1 MSEILRLQSVSRNFS
16 GLKALR
22 DVSLGIGKGEVLGLI
37 GPNGAGKTTL
47 VNVVTGVTPASSG
60 TVTFMGRDITRVKT
74 YQSARLGLSR
84 TFQVVQPFAEFSALD
99 NVAAAALFSQP
110 GESIKSA
117 RQEARAHLAFVGLE
131 AQSDQPAATLTLAM
145 RKRLE
150 LAKALA
156 MKPKLLF
163 LDEVNAGLNSAEVER
178 ATRLIH
184 QLAENGI
191 TIVMIEHLMKV
202 VLNVCTRIVVLHNGQ
217 LIADGAPRDV
227 IKNPAVVEAY
237 LGQQVCAKG
246 WRSWLIHPLS
256 SCKAC
261 ARAMAR
267 FRCCGAS
274 ILPYEAGRSL
284 H

>member
-1 MSEILRLQSVSRNFS
+1 MSEILKLQSVSRHFS
-16 GLKALR
+16 GLKALS
-22 DVSLGIGKGEVLGLI
+22 DVSLGISKGEVLGLI

-60 TVTFMGRDITRVKT
+60 TVTFAGQDITRVKT

-84 TFQVVQPFAEFSALD
+84 TFQIVQPFAELSALD

-110 GESIKSA
+110 DESLKSA
-117 RQEARAHLAFVGLE
+117 RESARAQLAFVGLE
-131 AQSDQPAATLTLAM
+131 AQSDQSAATLTLAM

-184 QLAENGI
+184 ELAASGI

-202 VLNVCTRIVVLHNGQ
+202 VLNVCTRIIVLHNGR
-217 LIADGAPRDV
+217 LIADGLPRDV

-237 LGQQVCAKG
+237 LGQQYAQ
-246 WRSWLIHPLS
+246 R
-256 SCKAC
+256 A
-261 ARAMAR
+261 AR
-267 FRCCGAS
+267 G
-274 ILPYEAGRSL
+274 
-284 H
+284 

>member
-1 MSEILRLQSVSRNFS
+1 VSEILRLQSVSRNFS

-60 TVTFMGRDITRVKT
+60 TVTFMGQDITRVKT

-110 GESIKSA
+110 GESIRSA

-237 LGQQVCAKG
+237 LGQKYAQ
-246 WRSWLIHPLS
+246 
-256 SCKAC
+256 
-261 ARAMAR
+261 RA
-267 FRCCGAS
+267 GAH
-274 ILPYEAGRSL
+274 G
-284 H
+284 

>member
-1 MSEILRLQSVSRNFS
+1 VSEILHLQSVSRNFS
-16 GLKALR
+16 GLRALR
-22 DVSLGIGKGEVLGLI
+22 DVSLAISTGEVLGLI

-60 TVTFMGRDITRVKT
+60 TVTFMGQDITGVKT
-74 YQSARLGLSR
+74 FQSARLGLSR

-117 RQEARAHLAFVGLE
+117 REEAHAHLAFVGLE
-131 AQSDQPAATLTLAM
+131 AQSSQPAATLTLAM

-227 IKNPAVVEAY
+227 MKNPAVVEAY
-237 LGQQVCAKG
+237 LGQQYAQ
-246 WRSWLIHPLS
+246 
-256 SCKAC
+256 
-261 ARAMAR
+261 RA
-267 FRCCGAS
+267 GAH
-274 ILPYEAGRSL
+274 G
-284 H
+284 

>member
-1 MSEILRLQSVSRNFS
+1 MSEILRLQSASRNFS
-16 GLKALR
+16 GLKALH
-22 DVSLGIGKGEVLGLI
+22 DVSLGISKGEVLGLI

-60 TVTFMGRDITRVKT
+60 TVTFMGQDITRVKT

-131 AQSDQPAATLTLAM
+131 SQSDQPAATLTLAM

-184 QLAENGI
+184 QLADNGI

-237 LGQQVCAKG
+237 LGQQYAQRAG
-246 WRSWLIHPLS
+246 
-256 SCKAC
+256 
-261 ARAMAR
+261 AR
-267 FRCCGAS
+267 G
-274 ILPYEAGRSL
+274 
-284 H
+284 

>member
-22 DVSLGIGKGEVLGLI
+22 DVSLGVSKGEVLGLI

-60 TVTFMGRDITRVKT
+60 TVTFMGQNITRVKT

-110 GESIKSA
+110 GESIRTA
-117 RQEARAHLAFVGLE
+117 REEARAHLAFVGLE
-131 AQSDQPAATLTLAM
+131 SQSDQPAATLTLAM

-237 LGQQVCAKG
+237 LGQKYAQ
-246 WRSWLIHPLS
+246 
-256 SCKAC
+256 
-261 ARAMAR
+261 RA
-267 FRCCGAS
+267 GAH
-274 ILPYEAGRSL
+274 G
-284 H
+284 

>member
-1 MSEILRLQSVSRNFS
+1 MSDILRLQSVSRNFT

-37 GPNGAGKTTL
+37 GPNGTGKTTL

-110 GESIKSA
+110 GESIRSA

-237 LGQQVCAKG
+237 LGQKYAQ
-246 WRSWLIHPLS
+246 
-256 SCKAC
+256 
-261 ARAMAR
+261 RA
-267 FRCCGAS
+267 GAH
-274 ILPYEAGRSL
+274 G
-284 H
+284 

>member
-1 MSEILRLQSVSRNFS
+1 VSEILRLQSVSRHFS
-16 GLKALR
+16 GLKALS
-22 DVSLGIGKGEVLGLI
+22 DVSLGINKGEVLGLI

-60 TVTFMGRDITRVKT
+60 TVTFAGQDITRVKT

-84 TFQVVQPFAEFSALD
+84 TFQIVQPFAELSALD

-110 GESIKSA
+110 NESLKSA
-117 RQEARAHLAFVGLE
+117 RESAREQLAFVGLE

-184 QLAENGI
+184 ELAASGI

-202 VLNVCTRIVVLHNGQ
+202 VLNVCTRIVVLHNGK
-217 LIADGAPRDV
+217 LIADGMPRDV
-227 IKNPAVVEAY
+227 IKNSAVVEAY
-237 LGQQVCAKG
+237 LGQQYAQ
-246 WRSWLIHPLS
+246 
-256 SCKAC
+256 
-261 ARAMAR
+261 RA
-267 FRCCGAS
+267 AS
-274 ILPYEAGRSL
+274 HG
-284 H
+284 

>member
-1 MSEILRLQSVSRNFS
+1 MSEILRLQSVSRHFS
-16 GLKALR
+16 GLQALR
-22 DVSLGIGKGEVLGLI
+22 DVSLGVNKGEVLGLI

-60 TVTFMGRDITRVKT
+60 TVTFMGQDITRVKT

-84 TFQVVQPFAEFSALD
+84 TFQIVQPFAEFSALD

-110 GESIKSA
+110 NESLASA
-117 RQEARAHLAFVGLE
+117 REAAREHLSFVGLE
-131 AQSDQPAATLTLAM
+131 AQSEQLAATMTLAM

-156 MKPKLLF
+156 MRPKLLF

-184 QLAENGI
+184 QLAASGI

-237 LGQQVCAKG
+237 LGQQYAQRNSAHG
-246 WRSWLIHPLS
+246 
-256 SCKAC
+256 
-261 ARAMAR
+261 
-267 FRCCGAS
+267 
-274 ILPYEAGRSL
+274 
-284 H
+284 

>member
-1 MSEILRLQSVSRNFS
+1 MSEILRLQSVSRHFS
-16 GLKALR
+16 GLKALS
-22 DVSLGIGKGEVLGLI
+22 DVSLGINKGEVLGLI

-60 TVTFMGRDITRVKT
+60 TVTFAGQDITRVKT

-84 TFQVVQPFAEFSALD
+84 TFQIVQPFAELSALD

-110 GESIKSA
+110 NESLKSA
-117 RQEARAHLAFVGLE
+117 RESARERLAFVGLE

-156 MKPKLLF
+156 MRPKLLF

-184 QLAENGI
+184 ELAASGI

-202 VLNVCTRIVVLHNGQ
+202 VLNVCTRIVVLHNGR
-217 LIADGAPRDV
+217 LIADGLPRDV

-237 LGQQVCAKG
+237 LGQQYAQ
-246 WRSWLIHPLS
+246 
-256 SCKAC
+256 
-261 ARAMAR
+261 RAAAH
-267 FRCCGAS
+267 G
-274 ILPYEAGRSL
+274 
-284 H
+284 

>member
-1 MSEILRLQSVSRNFS
+1 MSEILRLQGVSRHFS
-16 GLKALR
+16 GLQALR
-22 DVSLGIGKGEVLGLI
+22 EVSLSVNKGEVLGLI

-60 TVTFMGRDITRVKT
+60 TVSFNGQDITRVKT

-84 TFQVVQPFAEFSALD
+84 TFQIVQPFAEFTALD

-110 GESIKSA
+110 GESLKSA
-117 RQEARAHLAFVGLE
+117 REEARAHLAFVGLE
-131 AQSDQPAATLTLAM
+131 AQSEQPAAMLTLAM

-156 MKPKLLF
+156 MRPKLLF

-184 QLAENGI
+184 QLAANGI

-202 VLNVCTRIVVLHNGQ
+202 VLNVCTRIVVLHNGR
-217 LIADGAPRDV
+217 LIADGMPRDV

-237 LGQQVCAKG
+237 LGQQYAQRNSANG
-246 WRSWLIHPLS
+246 
-256 SCKAC
+256 
-261 ARAMAR
+261 
-267 FRCCGAS
+267 
-274 ILPYEAGRSL
+274 
-284 H
+284 

>member
-22 DVSLGIGKGEVLGLI
+22 DVSLGISKGEVLGLI

-60 TVTFMGRDITRVKT
+60 AVTFMERDITRVKT

-131 AQSDQPAATLTLAM
+131 AQSEQPAATLTLAM

-178 ATRLIH
+178 ATKLIH

-237 LGQQVCAKG
+237 LGQQYAQ
-246 WRSWLIHPLS
+246 
-256 SCKAC
+256 
-261 ARAMAR
+261 RA
-267 FRCCGAS
+267 GAH
-274 ILPYEAGRSL
+274 G
-284 H
+284 

>member
-1 MSEILRLQSVSRNFS
+1 MSEILRLESVSRRFS
-16 GLKALR
+16 GLQALR
-22 DVSLGIGKGEVLGLI
+22 DVSLKVNKGEVLGLI

-60 TVTFMGRDITRVKT
+60 TVTFMEQDITRVKT

-84 TFQVVQPFAEFSALD
+84 TFQIVQPFAEFTALD

-110 GESIKSA
+110 GQSLKSA
-117 RQEARAHLAFVGLE
+117 RDEARAHLAFVGLE
-131 AQSDQPAATLTLAM
+131 AQSAQPAATLTLAM

-156 MKPKLLF
+156 MRPKLLF

-178 ATRLIH
+178 ATKLIH
-184 QLAENGI
+184 QLAADGI

-202 VLNVCTRIVVLHNGQ
+202 VLNVCTRIVVLHNGS

-237 LGQQVCAKG
+237 LGQQYAQ
-246 WRSWLIHPLS
+246 
-256 SCKAC
+256 
-261 ARAMAR
+261 RAAAH
-267 FRCCGAS
+267 G
-274 ILPYEAGRSL
+274 
-284 H
+284 

>member
-1 MSEILRLQSVSRNFS
+1 MSEILQLQSVSRNFS

-22 DVSLGIGKGEVLGLI
+22 DVSLRVSKGEVLGLI

-47 VNVVTGVTPASSG
+47 VNTVTGVTPASSG
-60 TVTFMGRDITRVKT
+60 KVLFMGQDITRVKT
-74 YQSARLGLSR
+74 YQSARLGLAR
-84 TFQVVQPFAEFSALD
+84 TFQIVQPFAEFSALD

-110 GESIKSA
+110 GENIRSA
-117 RQEARAHLAFVGLE
+117 REEARAHLAFVGLD
-131 AQSDQPAATLTLAM
+131 AQADQPAATLTLAM

-178 ATRLIH
+178 AAKLIH
-184 QLAENGI
+184 QLSESGI

-227 IKNPAVVEAY
+227 IKDSAVVEAY
-237 LGQQVCAKG
+237 LGQQYAQ
-246 WRSWLIHPLS
+246 
-256 SCKAC
+256 
-261 ARAMAR
+261 RA
-267 FRCCGAS
+267 GH
-274 ILPYEAGRSL
+274 G
-284 H
+284 